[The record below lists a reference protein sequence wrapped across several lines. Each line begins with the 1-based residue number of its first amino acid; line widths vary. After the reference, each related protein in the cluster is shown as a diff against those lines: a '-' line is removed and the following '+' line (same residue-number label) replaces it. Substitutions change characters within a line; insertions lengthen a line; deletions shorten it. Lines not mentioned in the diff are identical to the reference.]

1 MARSCG
7 YSAVTDNGQ
16 DDMPT
21 FEDREKEF
29 EARFKHDEELRF
41 KVTARR
47 NRLTGLWAAEKM
59 GLSGADAEAY
69 AKSVVAA
76 EFDKG
81 GDKHVVEKLV
91 ADLAAKG
98 QSLTAAQVQFELD
111 HFAETA
117 KQQVMSE

>member
-1 MARSCG
+1 
-7 YSAVTDNGQ
+7 
-16 DDMPT
+16 MPT

-47 NRLTGLWAAEKM
+47 NRLLGMWAADKM
-59 GLSGADAEAY
+59 GLTGDAADAY
-69 AKSVVAA
+69 AKTVVAA

-81 GDKHVVEKLV
+81 GDKHVLEKV
-91 ADLAAKG
+91 VGDLTAKG
-98 QSLTAAQVQFELD
+98 QAVTAAQVQFELD

>member
-1 MARSCG
+1 VLQETSIET
-7 YSAVTDNGQ
+7 S
-16 DDMPT
+16 MPT

-29 EARFKHDEELRF
+29 ETRFKHDEELRF

-47 NRLTGLWAAEKM
+47 NRLLGLWAADKM
-59 GLSGADAEAY
+59 GLTGDAADAY

-81 GDKHVVEKLV
+81 GDKHVIEKVV

-98 QSLTAAQVQFELD
+98 SPVTAAQVKFEVD
-111 HFAETA
+111 HFAARA